1 MRTLATISLDTAA
14 ANAAIKSGELQKTL
28 GSTLERLKPEAA
40 YFGTKDGKRTAF
52 IVFDLKSPA
61 DIPPIAEPWF
71 MATEASVTFQPI
83 MNGDDLRAGL
93 EAFARG

>member
-14 ANAAIKSGELQKTL
+14 ANAAIKNGELPKVL
-28 GSTLERLKPEAA
+28 ASTLERIKPEAA
-40 YFGTKDGKRTAF
+40 YFGVKDGKRTAYL
-52 IVFDLKSPA
+52 VFDLKSPA

-71 MATEASVTFQPI
+71 AAMEASVEFQPI
-83 MNGDDLRAGL
+83 MTGDDVRAGL